1 MTVYIEYVLIDN
13 FVIDYLLL
21 KATFSLTKTSVKK
34 GRLFFCAFLGACFA
48 LIYPLLTI
56 TPFLL
61 ALIKLL
67 TGMLLPLLATDYT
80 GIKHYFITTLLFMGM
95 TFTVGGVITGVFS
108 LLGLNASSEFSIA
121 LMILP
126 VYVTLKC
133 ITEIVSYLN
142 KTRAVTKNLFPC
154 ELVLGDKTVK
164 TDGFMDTGNALYDG
178 DNPVI
183 VCERKLALKLLSN
196 KLPKLKR
203 IDCETVI
210 GKTKILAMQLTEL
223 RIYYGDTPNII
234 KGVTLAVTDQK
245 IGTGYGV
252 ILHPALME
260 SKDADNTYK
269 IERPA

>member
-21 KATFSLTKTSVKK
+21 KATFALTKTSVKK
-34 GRLFFCAFLGACFA
+34 GRLFFCAFLGALFA
-48 LIYPLLTI
+48 LAYPLISVQPILLT
-56 TPFLL
+56 
-61 ALIKLL
+61 LIKLL
-67 TGMLLPLLATDYT
+67 TGALLTLIATNYNT
-80 GIKHYFITTLLFMGM
+80 VKHYYKTTVVFLFL
-95 TFTVGGVITGVFS
+95 TFAVGGVVIGFFE
-108 LLGLNASSEFSIA
+108 LAGLNVSSEISIA
-121 LMILP
+121 LMVLP
-126 VYVTLKC
+126 AYISLKFVLAIVKHFSKTQTVTEN
-133 ITEIVSYLN
+133 IY
-142 KTRAVTKNLFPC
+142 PC
-154 ELVLGDKTVK
+154 ELVLGEKTVE

-178 DNPVI
+178 ENPVI
-183 VCERKLALKLLSN
+183 VCERKLALKLFSN

-203 IDCETVI
+203 IECETVI
-210 GKTKILAMQLTEL
+210 GKTKLLAMELKEL
-223 RIYYGDTPNII
+223 RIYYGKTPNII